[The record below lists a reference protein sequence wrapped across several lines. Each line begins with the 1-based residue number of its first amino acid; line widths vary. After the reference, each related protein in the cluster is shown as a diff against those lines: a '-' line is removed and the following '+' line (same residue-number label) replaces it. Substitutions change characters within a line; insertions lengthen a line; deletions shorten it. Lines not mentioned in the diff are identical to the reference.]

1 MLIWLLNF
9 VFAIVYWALTL
20 ALWVLPI
27 FIILR
32 LVMPQNKYL
41 LLASKYLEIPLAQVR
56 KWLSRLFSR
65 LGSSSSFDVA
75 PLALWLL
82 IIVARWLL
90 LLVQDILL

>member
-32 LVMPQNKYL
+32 LAMPKNKYL
-41 LLASKYLEIPLAQVR
+41 LLAAKYLEIPLAQVR
-56 KWLSRLFSR
+56 TWLSRLFSR
-65 LGSSSSFDVA
+65 LGSISFDVA

-90 LLVQDILL
+90 LLLKDILL